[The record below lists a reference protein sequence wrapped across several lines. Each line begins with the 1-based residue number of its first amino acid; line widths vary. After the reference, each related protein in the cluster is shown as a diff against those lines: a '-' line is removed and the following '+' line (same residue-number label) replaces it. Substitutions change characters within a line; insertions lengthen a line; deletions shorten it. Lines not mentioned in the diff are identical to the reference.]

1 MTRHTDRR
9 VVASAGFAG
18 WRRRGFVLPVV
29 LVMLVVMT
37 TVVLFSIRRA
47 TVDARL
53 AGNDSRRTIND
64 TSAEYVLRYCELWM
78 ATSLPGETA
87 RSGYWLPP
95 VVIDAPA
102 ATATAAWRV
111 AANWDGSS
119 VSIHED
125 LRGPNIDSGE
135 CLIEDASAE
144 LVSASGA
151 NSPNPSGNEP
161 ATDGGSGPGNDPDLF
176 RKFRVTARAVGPAA
190 GGNRVA
196 HAQSEVRLY
205 VVR

>member
-9 VVASAGFAG
+9 VAGFAG

-64 TSAEYVLRYCELWM
+64 TSAEYVLRYCELWT

-111 AANWDGSS
+111 AANWNDSS

-125 LRGPNIDSGE
+125 LRGPNIERGE
-135 CLIEDASAE
+135 CLIENASAE
-144 LVSASGA
+144 LVSAGGA
-151 NSPNPSGNEP
+151 NSPHPSGNEP
-161 ATDGGSGPGNDPDLF
+161 ATDGGSGPGDSPDLF

-190 GGNRVA
+190 GGNRVT
-196 HAQSEVRLY
+196 HAQSEVRLH
-205 VVR
+205 VAR